1 MVMTYASIMI
11 GLKVAVIQ
19 GNKKKDIKDTTT
31 KKYYELIV
39 YKPKLH
45 CGPLYPGTQ
54 LKQRPVLISHLLSWQ
69 FFGQG

>member
-1 MVMTYASIMI
+1 MTYASIMI

-39 YKPKLH
+39 YQSYILDPYILEH
-45 CGPLYPGTQ
+45 N
-54 LKQRPVLISHLLSWQ
+54 
-69 FFGQG
+69 